1 MTQQTQ
7 QTQQTVTIYGEEW
20 ILVSQDENKIYI
32 KRTQEDKAYPASKWV
47 LTPEEIQSVK
57 DAI

>member
-1 MTQQTQ
+1 MTQ